1 MRFVAGRSAAGDGA
15 KRKSVRKSCRSAP
28 RGDTGTKI
36 RRCGSIGKQL
46 LTCRDASAD
55 WQGRG
60 GEPSGRCCRQ
70 GTLQQHREAV
80 AGRARGTARR
90 KEPWPND
97 NNIAP
102 IARSNRGY
110 ERISQLV
117 LMAYSMENSNVLS
130 YSLKMDILTVLL
142 VRLKTSDHCVNPV
155 ES

>member
-1 MRFVAGRSAAGDGA
+1 MRFVAGRSAAA
-15 KRKSVRKSCRSAP
+15 ES
-28 RGDTGTKI
+28 
-36 RRCGSIGKQL
+36 
-46 LTCRDASAD
+46 
-55 WQGRG
+55 
-60 GEPSGRCCRQ
+60 
-70 GTLQQHREAV
+70 HREDA
-80 AGRARGTARR
+80 AGKGRRGTARR

-102 IARSNRGY
+102 IAKSNRGY
-110 ERISQLV
+110 ERINQLV

>member
-1 MRFVAGRSAAGDGA
+1 MLWSERRGGAADLAGTPVQTGRDVAESHREDAAGKG
-15 KRKSVRKSCRSAP
+15 RRS
-28 RGDTGTKI
+28 
-36 RRCGSIGKQL
+36 
-46 LTCRDASAD
+46 
-55 WQGRG
+55 
-60 GEPSGRCCRQ
+60 
-70 GTLQQHREAV
+70 
-80 AGRARGTARR
+80 TARR

-117 LMAYSMENSNVLS
+117 LMAYSMENSNVFS

>member
-1 MRFVAGRSAAGDGA
+1 MLWPERRGGAADLAGTPVQTGRDVAESHREDAAGKG
-15 KRKSVRKSCRSAP
+15 R
-28 RGDTGTKI
+28 
-36 RRCGSIGKQL
+36 
-46 LTCRDASAD
+46 
-55 WQGRG
+55 RG
-60 GEPSGRCCRQ
+60 GDPSGSSCWP
-70 GTLQQHREAV
+70 
-80 AGRARGTARR
+80 GRRGTARR

>member
-15 KRKSVRKSCRSAP
+15 KRKSVLKSCRSAGDP
-28 RGDTGTKI
+28 AWKTMRQHREAAAGRGAVAE
-36 RRCGSIGKQL
+36 Q

-60 GEPSGRCCRQ
+60 GEPSGRCCWP
-70 GTLQQHREAV
+70 
-80 AGRARGTARR
+80 GRRGTARR

>member
-1 MRFVAGRSAAGDGA
+1 MRFVAGRGA
-15 KRKSVRKSCRSAP
+15 VAE
-28 RGDTGTKI
+28 
-36 RRCGSIGKQL
+36 Q

-60 GEPSGRCCRQ
+60 GEPAGRCCWP
-70 GTLQQHREAV
+70 
-80 AGRARGTARR
+80 GRRGGDPSGSSCWPERRSTARR

>member
-1 MRFVAGRSAAGDGA
+1 MERSGSLCGKVA
-15 KRKSVRKSCRSAP
+15 AP
-28 RGDTGTKI
+28 RETLHG
-36 RRCGSIGKQL
+36 RQCGSIGKQL
-46 LTCRDASAD
+46 LAGEQLTCRDASAD

-60 GEPSGRCCRQ
+60 GDPSGSSCWP
-70 GTLQQHREAV
+70 
-80 AGRARGTARR
+80 GRRGTARR

>member
-1 MRFVAGRSAAGDGA
+1 MAELLLAGALW
-15 KRKSVRKSCRSAP
+15 
-28 RGDTGTKI
+28 
-36 RRCGSIGKQL
+36 RRAIGKML
-46 LTCRDASAD
+46 PARDAAAASGSSC
-55 WQGRG
+55 WPGRR
-60 GEPSGRCCRQ
+60 S
-70 GTLQQHREAV
+70 
-80 AGRARGTARR
+80 TARR

>member
-1 MRFVAGRSAAGDGA
+1 MLPARGAVAESHREDAAGKG
-15 KRKSVRKSCRSAP
+15 RRS
-28 RGDTGTKI
+28 
-36 RRCGSIGKQL
+36 
-46 LTCRDASAD
+46 
-55 WQGRG
+55 
-60 GEPSGRCCRQ
+60 
-70 GTLQQHREAV
+70 
-80 AGRARGTARR
+80 TARR

>member
-15 KRKSVRKSCRSAP
+15 KRKSVRKSYRSAP

-36 RRCGSIGKQL
+36 RRCSSIGKQL
-46 LTCRDASAD
+46 LTCRGAVAEQLTCRDASAD

-60 GEPSGRCCRQ
+60 GEPSGSSCWP
-70 GTLQQHREAV
+70 
-80 AGRARGTARR
+80 GRRSTARR

>member
-1 MRFVAGRSAAGDGA
+1 MRFVAGRSAVAE
-15 KRKSVRKSCRSAP
+15 S
-28 RGDTGTKI
+28 
-36 RRCGSIGKQL
+36 
-46 LTCRDASAD
+46 
-55 WQGRG
+55 
-60 GEPSGRCCRQ
+60 
-70 GTLQQHREAV
+70 HREDA
-80 AGRARGTARR
+80 AGKGRRGTARR

>member
-1 MRFVAGRSAAGDGA
+1 MQTGRDVVESHLEAAADLLGRRSGAADLPGRQCRLAG
-15 KRKSVRKSCRSAP
+15 
-28 RGDTGTKI
+28 TW
-36 RRCGSIGKQL
+36 RRAIEKML
-46 LTCRDASAD
+46 PARDAVV
-55 WQGRG
+55 
-60 GEPSGRCCRQ
+60 EI
-70 GTLQQHREAV
+70 HREAA

-90 KEPWPND
+90 KEPWPNY

-102 IARSNRGY
+102 IAKSNRGY

>member
-1 MRFVAGRSAAGDGA
+1 MLPARDAVVDSHREDAAGKG
-15 KRKSVRKSCRSAP
+15 C
-28 RGDTGTKI
+28 
-36 RRCGSIGKQL
+36 
-46 LTCRDASAD
+46 
-55 WQGRG
+55 
-60 GEPSGRCCRQ
+60 
-70 GTLQQHREAV
+70 
-80 AGRARGTARR
+80 RGTARR

>member
-15 KRKSVRKSCRSAP
+15 KRKSVRKSCRSDP

-36 RRCGSIGKQL
+36 RRCSSIGKQL
-46 LTCRDASAD
+46 LTCQDASAD

-60 GEPSGRCCRQ
+60 GDPSGSSCWP
-70 GTLQQHREAV
+70 
-80 AGRARGTARR
+80 GRRSTALR

>member
-28 RGDTGTKI
+28 RGNTGTKI
-36 RRCGSIGKQL
+36 RRCGSIWKQL
-46 LTCRDASAD
+46 LTYQDTSAD

-60 GEPSGRCCRQ
+60 GDPSGRCCWP
-70 GTLQQHREAV
+70 
-80 AGRARGTARR
+80 GRRGTARR

-102 IARSNRGY
+102 IAKSNRGY

>member
-1 MRFVAGRSAAGDGA
+1 MQTGRDVAESHREDAAGKG
-15 KRKSVRKSCRSAP
+15 R
-28 RGDTGTKI
+28 
-36 RRCGSIGKQL
+36 
-46 LTCRDASAD
+46 
-55 WQGRG
+55 RG
-60 GEPSGRCCRQ
+60 G
-70 GTLQQHREAV
+70 A

>member
-1 MRFVAGRSAAGDGA
+1 VDDHVLVNGRTRKRSAAGGWSEAEVCAEELPLRGRPCMEDNGA
-15 KRKSVRKSCRSAP
+15 ASGSSCWPGRRS
-28 RGDTGTKI
+28 
-36 RRCGSIGKQL
+36 
-46 LTCRDASAD
+46 
-55 WQGRG
+55 
-60 GEPSGRCCRQ
+60 
-70 GTLQQHREAV
+70 
-80 AGRARGTARR
+80 TARR

-110 ERISQLV
+110 ERINQLV